1 MRLET
6 IRDFE
11 WYNEPEFGFDAGCM
25 RIKAAPQTDFW
36 QDNRH
41 NIRKDNGHFFFSRR
55 NGNFT
60 LTVKWQTQKDQPRW
74 CQYGLMGRID
84 NNNWCKASITRN
96 IDDGFSLTI
105 SVTNLGVSD
114 LAVFPLPELPES
126 VTWRLEARDG
136 DFCLS
141 YAANDRK
148 FIRVRMFQMSVQCS
162 ELKAGAYICNPKDD
176 DFTASLSDIEIY

>member
-84 NNNWCKASITRN
+84 NNNWCKYKKVSWITC
-96 IDDGFSLTI
+96 ST
-105 SVTNLGVSD
+105 
-114 LAVFPLPELPES
+114 
-126 VTWRLEARDG
+126 
-136 DFCLS
+136 S
-141 YAANDRK
+141 YSTSKKTFNTFK
-148 FIRVRMFQMSVQCS
+148 IR
-162 ELKAGAYICNPKDD
+162 
-176 DFTASLSDIEIY
+176 